1 MDLIAIVKPSRGVD
15 PGHMVIGQESSD
27 GFSYIGFRFDP
38 EDLPAEFR
46 PAERWQ
52 EYLFSNTVIG
62 FLSDELDFVQGLRR
76 AGAHSFLEKR
86 VPCETPLETVLPP
99 AANWKPFANYS
110 FSPNDFHSDASPC
123 YNCITWA
130 ISVGNKIVPG
140 FLMPVRQG
148 RM

>member
-1 MDLIAIVKPSRGVD
+1 MDLIAIVKPSRGFD

-27 GFSYIGFRFDP
+27 GVSYFDFRFDP

-86 VPCETPLETVLPP
+86 VPCETGLV
-99 AANWKPFANYS
+99 
-110 FSPNDFHSDASPC
+110 
-123 YNCITWA
+123 
-130 ISVGNKIVPG
+130 KIG
-140 FLMPVRQG
+140 MA
-148 RM
+148 